1 MNAPYSFNFKYDP
14 ILENPFRSEIDYNK
28 EIDERVR
35 QLQLMKDKYNSTVK
49 QTTQSES
56 LWNKIDNEI
65 KSLNDD
71 QRNILF
77 NDKNYISIDTQLKIL
92 VQEALVNSV
101 KNVIENSEIG
111 NKLLTQQLNLIKTN
125 KDKIIAE
132 SNRELE
138 TFKKFQ
144 IAAQA
149 NPNLTY
155 KEFCENINNTSED
168 AIVEPSYYIENDK
181 LIITPGKKGV
191 MVNKDELINKLVEFL
206 DIKLTNLSKDDQL
219 VNVFIRPIFS
229 RIINNNIGKVNQAL
243 SIIADENGMI
253 DADGILNDMIDNLI
267 ISPVKEERGIKIGA
281 GNVEIKIPFINKAIA
296 LDKDDINE
304 FKEMLSKIQQ

>member
-28 EIDERVR
+28 EIDERIR

-49 QTTQSES
+49 QTIQSES

-77 NDKNYISIDTQLKIL
+77 SDKNYISIDTQLKIL

-111 NKLLTQQLNLIKTN
+111 NK
-125 KDKIIAE
+125 
-132 SNRELE
+132 
-138 TFKKFQ
+138 
-144 IAAQA
+144 
-149 NPNLTY
+149 
-155 KEFCENINNTSED
+155 
-168 AIVEPSYYIENDK
+168 
-181 LIITPGKKGV
+181 
-191 MVNKDELINKLVEFL
+191 
-206 DIKLTNLSKDDQL
+206 
-219 VNVFIRPIFS
+219 
-229 RIINNNIGKVNQAL
+229 
-243 SIIADENGMI
+243 
-253 DADGILNDMIDNLI
+253 
-267 ISPVKEERGIKIGA
+267 IGA
-281 GNVEIKIPFINKAIA
+281 GTVEIKIPFINKAIA

>member
-49 QTTQSES
+49 QTIQSES

-101 KNVIENSEIG
+101 KNVIENSEI
-111 NKLLTQQLNLIKTN
+111 
-125 KDKIIAE
+125 
-132 SNRELE
+132 
-138 TFKKFQ
+138 
-144 IAAQA
+144 
-149 NPNLTY
+149 
-155 KEFCENINNTSED
+155 
-168 AIVEPSYYIENDK
+168 
-181 LIITPGKKGV
+181 
-191 MVNKDELINKLVEFL
+191 
-206 DIKLTNLSKDDQL
+206 
-219 VNVFIRPIFS
+219 
-229 RIINNNIGKVNQAL
+229 
-243 SIIADENGMI
+243 
-253 DADGILNDMIDNLI
+253 ADGILNDMIDNLI

>member
-49 QTTQSES
+49 QTIQSES

-65 KSLNDD
+65 KS
-71 QRNILF
+71 
-77 NDKNYISIDTQLKIL
+77 
-92 VQEALVNSV
+92 
-101 KNVIENSEIG
+101 
-111 NKLLTQQLNLIKTN
+111 
-125 KDKIIAE
+125 
-132 SNRELE
+132 
-138 TFKKFQ
+138 
-144 IAAQA
+144 
-149 NPNLTY
+149 
-155 KEFCENINNTSED
+155 
-168 AIVEPSYYIENDK
+168 
-181 LIITPGKKGV
+181 
-191 MVNKDELINKLVEFL
+191 
-206 DIKLTNLSKDDQL
+206 
-219 VNVFIRPIFS
+219 
-229 RIINNNIGKVNQAL
+229 
-243 SIIADENGMI
+243 
-253 DADGILNDMIDNLI
+253 LNDMIDNLI

>member
-49 QTTQSES
+49 QTIQSES

-77 NDKNYISIDTQLKIL
+77 SDKNYISIDTQLKIL

-101 KNVIENSEIG
+101 KNVIENS
-111 NKLLTQQLNLIKTN
+111 
-125 KDKIIAE
+125 
-132 SNRELE
+132 
-138 TFKKFQ
+138 
-144 IAAQA
+144 
-149 NPNLTY
+149 
-155 KEFCENINNTSED
+155 
-168 AIVEPSYYIENDK
+168 
-181 LIITPGKKGV
+181 
-191 MVNKDELINKLVEFL
+191 
-206 DIKLTNLSKDDQL
+206 
-219 VNVFIRPIFS
+219 
-229 RIINNNIGKVNQAL
+229 
-243 SIIADENGMI
+243 ENGMI

>member
-1 MNAPYSFNFKYDP
+1 MKLINRENGEELVEVGSHKDYASKGVAGAGLGLGIAGTALWLLSGGLGGGLFGNRFGAAGAAALGAESTVEKEDKCELVNGMWQLAFNGQNAPYSFNFKYDP

-155 KEFCENINNTSED
+155 KEFCENINN
-168 AIVEPSYYIENDK
+168 K
-181 LIITPGKKGV
+181 
-191 MVNKDELINKLVEFL
+191 
-206 DIKLTNLSKDDQL
+206 
-219 VNVFIRPIFS
+219 
-229 RIINNNIGKVNQAL
+229 
-243 SIIADENGMI
+243 
-253 DADGILNDMIDNLI
+253 
-267 ISPVKEERGIKIGA
+267 
-281 GNVEIKIPFINKAIA
+281 
-296 LDKDDINE
+296 
-304 FKEMLSKIQQ
+304 